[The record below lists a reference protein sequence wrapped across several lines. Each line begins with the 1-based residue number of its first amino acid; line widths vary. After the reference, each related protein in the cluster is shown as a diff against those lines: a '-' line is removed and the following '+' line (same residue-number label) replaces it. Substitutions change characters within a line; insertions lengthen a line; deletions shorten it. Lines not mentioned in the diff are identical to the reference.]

1 MLPRAAVEERRQLGL
16 GRRLLFVV
24 HGAEDVLAETGLGAF
39 DLREPFLERE
49 PFRYLPHD
57 LPGPVEVPL
66 EFRQADDLGREATAG
81 ALRADP
87 ILIVDLIEA
96 DRDDVRTDLVE
107 DRVDVPLVPEER
119 TVHRFEALDHLDA
132 GRLGHDRFVLEP
144 AGGRVPGDHDPQLVP
159 ELLRL
164 AEEIEVT
171 GMEEIEDPRR
181 HYTDH
186 KRHARTMSWPS
197 RNTRFLSRA
206 YAFASSLERARP
218 SSDIISQMVAVGASP
233 AMIIRAVVSSV
244 CPRRSS
250 KSGSAAF
257 SKGTW
262 PGERN
267 SSAKAWAAHPFS
279 RFTASF
285 AIPARRAIVFAR
297 STSVTPVKVSRWFT
311 AIEQALCRSYLKSSA
326 DTASRTGYAGP
337 ARRSTSVMK
346 GKPIRAWTSPDT
358 VMQIRPPASLR
369 RVRIPAGVT
378 NSLAIVRSVSA
389 SRPSP
394 SYTRTNSP
402 RRREA
407 RARSRSTVLRPERR
421 ISRLL

>member
-1 MLPRAAVEERRQLGL
+1 
-16 GRRLLFVV
+16 
-24 HGAEDVLAETGLGAF
+24 
-39 DLREPFLERE
+39 
-49 PFRYLPHD
+49 
-57 LPGPVEVPL
+57 
-66 EFRQADDLGREATAG
+66 
-81 ALRADP
+81 
-87 ILIVDLIEA
+87 
-96 DRDDVRTDLVE
+96 
-107 DRVDVPLVPEER
+107 
-119 TVHRFEALDHLDA
+119 
-132 GRLGHDRFVLEP
+132 
-144 AGGRVPGDHDPQLVP
+144 
-159 ELLRL
+159 
-164 AEEIEVT
+164 
-171 GMEEIEDPRR
+171 
-181 HYTDH
+181 
-186 KRHARTMSWPS
+186 
-197 RNTRFLSRA
+197 
-206 YAFASSLERARP
+206 
-218 SSDIISQMVAVGASP
+218 
-233 AMIIRAVVSSV
+233 MIMRAVVSSV

-311 AIEQALCRSYLKSSA
+311 AIEKALCRSYLKSSA

-369 RVRIPAGVT
+369 RVRIPAGVM

-407 RARSRSTVLRPERR
+407 RARSGSTVLRPEGR